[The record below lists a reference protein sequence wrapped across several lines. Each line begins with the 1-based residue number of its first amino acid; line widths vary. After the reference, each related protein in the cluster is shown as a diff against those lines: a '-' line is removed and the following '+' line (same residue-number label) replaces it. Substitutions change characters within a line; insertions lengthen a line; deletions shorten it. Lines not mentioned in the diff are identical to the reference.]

1 MSEQSST
8 EAEATVTKGEEATAD
23 LKDEYTK
30 ESEAEETGSLKIT
43 KSFGG
48 DVTKEEIEAGA
59 IKIEVKKVD
68 ETGKVLG
75 YLNAEGKLV
84 NDKTDLTLGEADG
97 FTTTDEGKTWTKTF
111 EKVETGKYVITE
123 TNSTL
128 EGYELVSEQSTTEA
142 NATVTKGAE
151 ATADLK
157 DEYTKE
163 SEAEDT
169 GDLKITKS
177 FGGDVTKE
185 EIEAGAIKI
194 TVKKVD
200 EKNGRS
206 SDTLTQKENWSI
218 KRQSLLL
225 VRQTDSL
232 QLTAERPGRRPL
244 KR

>member
-1 MSEQSST
+1 MRKQ
-8 EAEATVTKGEEATAD
+8 
-23 LKDEYTK
+23 
-30 ESEAEETGSLKIT
+30 
-43 KSFGG
+43 
-48 DVTKEEIEAGA
+48 
-59 IKIEVKKVD
+59 
-68 ETGKVLG
+68 
-75 YLNAEGKLV
+75 
-84 NDKTDLTLGEADG
+84 TDLTLGTGDG
-97 FTTTDEGKTWTKTF
+97 FKTTDGGKPWTKTF

-151 ATADLK
+151 ATANLK

-194 TVKKVD
+194 EVKKVD
-200 EKNGRS
+200 ETGKVLGYLNAEGELVAEDRS
-206 SDTLTQKENWSI
+206 YRS
-218 KRQSLLL
+218 
-225 VRQTDSL
+225 VRQTDSI
-232 QLTAERPGRRPL
+232 QLMMVRPGRRPL
-244 KR
+244 KRSRPASMSSRRRTARWKATSW